1 MSRVNVRRRRDGFTL
16 MEVLLV
22 LIILVVLAALSVGV
36 FTGTRKKANEQATRA
51 QIGALET
58 PIDTFQMHCNQYP
71 NSLADLRQ
79 SPSDAAMAKNWGGP
93 YLKKAVG
100 VDPWGNPYQYLTPG
114 KHNTDTYDIWSHGP
128 NGQDGTEDD
137 IGNWE
142 K

>member
-1 MSRVNVRRRRDGFTL
+1 MSRVNMRRRRDGFTL

-22 LIILVVLAALSVGV
+22 LIILVVLASLSVGI
-36 FTGTRKKANEQATRA
+36 FTGTRKKANEQAARA

-58 PIDTFQMHCNQYP
+58 PIDTFHMHCNQYP
-71 NSLADLRQ
+71 GSLSDLRQ
-79 SPSDAAMAKNWGGP
+79 SPSDTAIASSWGGP

-100 VDPWGNPYQYLTPG
+100 ADPWGNQYQYVTPG

-128 NGQDGTEDD
+128 DGQAGTEDD

-142 K
+142 N